1 MKNLLWIVVAAVI
14 AGDGDMLY
22 SGSSPKELMNS
33 AAEAVNAPE
42 ALEAASDAVGD
53 AVEVIE
59 GAVAGAVDAAS
70 DATAA
75 EAAAAKVA
83 EEITVAAAE
92 TAEATVDTATYT
104 AAAATDAAA
113 DTATD
118 AVAAAT
124 TEAASGGMADLLSV
138 DGFNLDKVSEMI
150 DCSEIGA
157 FQKTALKTAL
167 EKKPRITLRFCKQFW
182 TISKKPLTFN
192 LTYIKWLK
200 PRPSRARFFI
210 VRSIV
215 VHAKGLCPRAKRCS
229 PRVYFAR

>member
-1 MKNLLWIVVAAVI
+1 MKNLLWIVVAVVI
-14 AGDGDMLY
+14 AGGGYMLY
-22 SGSSPKELMNS
+22 SGFSPKKLMNS

-42 ALEAASDAVGD
+42 ALEAAWEAVGD

-75 EAAAAKVA
+75 E
-83 EEITVAAAE
+83 
-92 TAEATVDTATYT
+92 
-104 AAAATDAAA
+104 AAA

-150 DCSEIGA
+150 DGSEIGA
-157 FQKTALKTAL
+157 FQKTVLKTAL
-167 EKKPRITLRFCKQFW
+167 EKAKDNPSVLQTVLDK
-182 TISKKPLTFN
+182 
-192 LTYIKWLK
+192 IKE
-200 PRPSRARFFI
+200 A
-210 VRSIV
+210 
-215 VHAKGLCPRAKRCS
+215 AGL
-229 PRVYFAR
+229 

>member
-14 AGDGDMLY
+14 AGGGYMLY
-22 SGSSPKELMNS
+22 SGFSPKKLMNS

-42 ALEAASDAVGD
+42 ALEAAWD

-70 DATAA
+70 DSTAA
-75 EAAAAKVA
+75 E
-83 EEITVAAAE
+83 
-92 TAEATVDTATYT
+92 
-104 AAAATDAAA
+104 AAA

-150 DCSEIGA
+150 DGSEIGA
-157 FQKTALKTAL
+157 FQKTVLKTAL
-167 EKKPRITLRFCKQFW
+167 EKAKDNPSVLQTVLDK
-182 TISKKPLTFN
+182 
-192 LTYIKWLK
+192 IKE
-200 PRPSRARFFI
+200 A
-210 VRSIV
+210 
-215 VHAKGLCPRAKRCS
+215 AGL
-229 PRVYFAR
+229 

>member
-14 AGDGDMLY
+14 VGGGYMLY
-22 SGSSPKELMNS
+22 SGFSPKKLMNS

-42 ALEAASDAVGD
+42 ALESAWDAVGD

-75 EAAAAKVA
+75 E
-83 EEITVAAAE
+83 
-92 TAEATVDTATYT
+92 
-104 AAAATDAAA
+104 AAA

-150 DCSEIGA
+150 DGSEIGA
-157 FQKTALKTAL
+157 FQKTVLKTAL
-167 EKKPRITLRFCKQFW
+167 EKAKDNPSVLQTVLDK
-182 TISKKPLTFN
+182 
-192 LTYIKWLK
+192 IKE
-200 PRPSRARFFI
+200 A
-210 VRSIV
+210 
-215 VHAKGLCPRAKRCS
+215 AGL
-229 PRVYFAR
+229 